1 MLLRVNNAFRVLP
14 VLFLLL
20 AGVSSVLYADCRS
33 PSGSYEVMA
42 CKTTATFAS
51 KHLAENISEAQT
63 RAVERGRSSTFLQPN
78 SANSSRLVAIYNSAH
93 VERCASGSMQ
103 VWSCSYTA
111 ATTAATASST
121 CTALTQTLYFSKHTS
136 GRGGVGKIYH
146 LDSNAAARDYGTL
159 GTCTFR

>member
-14 VLFLLL
+14 VLLL
-20 AGVSSVLYADCRS
+20 AGVSNVLCADCRS

-42 CKTTATFAS
+42 CKTTAAFAS

-63 RAVERGRSSTFLQPN
+63 RAVRRGSSSTFLQPN
-78 SANSSRLVAIYNSAH
+78 SANSSQIVAIYNSAR

-103 VWSCSYTA
+103 VWSCSY
-111 ATTAATASST
+111 TAATASST

-136 GRGGVGKIYH
+136 GNGKIYH
-146 LDSNAAARDYGTL
+146 LDSNAAARGYGTL

>member
-20 AGVSSVLYADCRS
+20 AGVSNVLYADCRS

-42 CKTTATFAS
+42 CKTTAAFAS

-63 RAVERGRSSTFLQPN
+63 RAVKRGSSSTFLQPN
-78 SANSSRLVAIYNSAH
+78 SANSSQLVAIYNSAR

-111 ATTAATASST
+111 ATASST
-121 CTALTQTLYFSKHTS
+121 CMALTQTLYFSKHTS

-146 LDSNAAARDYGTL
+146 LDSNAAARGYGTL